1 MAPLGPLAR
10 ILVQT
15 AVMGISILAR
25 ALPAAY
31 GAALNNARKNG
42 NDISTSSY
50 GDVLGRKRM
59 TINEAKMILN
69 VENNDQKITA
79 DLLDKQFE
87 MLFKMN
93 AVDNG
98 GSFYLQSKFYRA
110 KELLDRF
117 IKHKGEH
124 NKYH

>member
-15 AVMGISILAR
+15 AIMGISILAR

-31 GAALNNARKNG
+31 GAALSNARKSG

-50 GDVLGRKRM
+50 GDVLGKKRM
-59 TINEAKMILN
+59 TIDEAKMILN
-69 VENNDQKITA
+69 VENDDQNITA
-79 DLLDKQFE
+79 DLLNKQFD

-124 NKYH
+124 NTY